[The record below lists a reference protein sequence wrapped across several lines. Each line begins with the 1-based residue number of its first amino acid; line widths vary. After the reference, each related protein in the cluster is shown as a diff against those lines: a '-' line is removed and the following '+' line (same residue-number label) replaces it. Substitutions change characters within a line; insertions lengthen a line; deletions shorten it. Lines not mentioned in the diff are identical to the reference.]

1 MEKTLKAV
9 NDTRAKQKI
18 EINKLN
24 DDNQKLIKLNQE
36 NEKTIKI
43 LENEK
48 FYLVS
53 KNEERNFELKNTFEK
68 LKLKEEN
75 LLYTIR
81 QLEDF
86 KLANIKCQNT
96 LKDYEITLDKLRNE
110 NSNLNHL
117 LQKEK
122 NSRNKSEK
130 NVERYKI
137 LIQIVIRKF
146 KG

>member
-1 MEKTLKAV
+1 LEKTLKAV